1 VLDLRRQQG
10 ATLQRIVYRLVQ
22 SLPGRKREEGT
33 DLVYC
38 LANGDIS
45 PEQMV
50 MKVEFEYLPNER
62 RAFCYLVPW
71 HKELSALPIAIIIC
85 LPGML
90 LLIVMQMWVATFSG
104 LTVFLLFGFHAAWK
118 KRSTRT
124 AISSFERSTWTIS
137 PDRLTTNWRS
147 NSCAVCDGL

>member
-1 VLDLRRQQG
+1 MLDLRRQQG

-62 RAFCYLVPW
+62 RAFGSVYNKYTPGDSNAQPSVP
-71 HKELSALPIAIIIC
+71 
-85 LPGML
+85 
-90 LLIVMQMWVATFSG
+90 
-104 LTVFLLFGFHAAWK
+104 
-118 KRSTRT
+118 
-124 AISSFERSTWTIS
+124 
-137 PDRLTTNWRS
+137 
-147 NSCAVCDGL
+147 